1 MSGGDVVETSENI
14 VWDDPTVPMFIYLGE
29 SRGDTIRYYVIDTDI
44 DIDTDLNGQKN
55 DDADNK

>member
-1 MSGGDVVETSENI
+1 MT
-14 VWDDPTVPMFIYLGE
+14 PMFIYLGE
-29 SRGDTIRYYVIDTDI
+29 SRGDTIRYYVIDTDV